1 MIGLDKC
8 FEFFI
13 IESSVNYA
21 FLAYNKTMEIEEEI
35 NKNNNIDNFSQ
46 IWKNSK
52 KSPDIISDF
61 YSFYSK
67 KIEKM

>member
-35 NKNNNIDNFSQ
+35 NIDNFSQ